1 MAAPVAENRCD
12 FVQGAAALGVERE
25 PRPDRLAGVDDGRMI
40 APKEITD
47 ERIGG
52 ARNLPHEIHRE
63 LARIRDTLAAR
74 VATYLRWREMGRLP
88 DGAHD
93 ILEQRH
99 FSLDIRSVKAAPVF
113 HLIFDPSQPP
123 PRSLFSI
130 PLPDLGE
137 GRVRAPLI
145 PYFECTLPP
154 VRSKVSASCVPNRAR
169 KCLRGIRSRSGA
181 LAHGSAPRF
190 VWRCWSGSYE
200 NQRKGAALCIVRTA
214 NGVSD

>member
-1 MAAPVAENRCD
+1 MSAAVAENRCD

-63 LARIRDTLAAR
+63 
-74 VATYLRWREMGRLP
+74 MGRLP

-113 HLIFDPSQPP
+113 HLIFDPSQPH
-123 PRSLFSI
+123 PR
-130 PLPDLGE
+130 
-137 GRVRAPLI
+137 
-145 PYFECTLPP
+145 TLPCP
-154 VRSKVSASCVPNRAR
+154 LAPSSQFLS
-169 KCLRGIRSRSGA
+169 LTWERGG
-181 LAHGSAPRF
+181 
-190 VWRCWSGSYE
+190 
-200 NQRKGAALCIVRTA
+200 
-214 NGVSD
+214 

>member
-1 MAAPVAENRCD
+1 
-12 FVQGAAALGVERE
+12 
-25 PRPDRLAGVDDGRMI
+25 MI
-40 APKEITD
+40 APKESTD
-47 ERIGG
+47 ERIRS

-74 VATYLRWREMGRLP
+74 AATYLRRRDVGRLA

-93 ILEQRH
+93 IFEQRH

-113 HLIFDPSQPP
+113 HLIFDPSRPH
-123 PRSLFSI
+123 PRTLPCPLAPSPQSLS
-130 PLPDLGE
+130 LTDLGE

-169 KCLRGIRSRSGA
+169 KC
-181 LAHGSAPRF
+181 
-190 VWRCWSGSYE
+190 
-200 NQRKGAALCIVRTA
+200 
-214 NGVSD
+214 